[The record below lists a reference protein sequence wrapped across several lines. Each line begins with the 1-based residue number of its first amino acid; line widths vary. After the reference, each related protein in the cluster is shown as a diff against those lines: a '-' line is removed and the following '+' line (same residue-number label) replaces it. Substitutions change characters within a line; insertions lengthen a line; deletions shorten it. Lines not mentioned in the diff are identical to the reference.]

1 MVEHWE
7 NESNEKKKYQLKAE
21 MMEYIDMFEN
31 AI

>member
-1 MVEHWE
+1 MIENWE
-7 NESNEKKKYQLKAE
+7 NEANEKKDQLKAE